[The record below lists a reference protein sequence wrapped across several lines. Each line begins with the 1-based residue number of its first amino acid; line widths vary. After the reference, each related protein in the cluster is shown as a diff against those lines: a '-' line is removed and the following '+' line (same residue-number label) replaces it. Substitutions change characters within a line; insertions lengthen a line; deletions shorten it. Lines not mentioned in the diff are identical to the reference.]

1 MHGKKPS
8 DVVRVIQ
15 KAEVRFKVQDGRMYH
30 EGLRFGFPDI
40 SPDLLVSSQ
49 GWVGYDKSLD
59 VVLEVPR
66 VIVDLKNPKI
76 DKMNPVRLRITG
88 TIDNPTVKEIKP
100 GKDKLP

>member
-40 SPDLLVSSQ
+40 SPDLLISSQ

-59 VVLEVPR
+59 LVLEVPR
-66 VIVDLKNPKI
+66 ILVDKKGVEIKKL
-76 DKMNPVRLRITG
+76 DPVHFRVTG
-88 TIDNPTVKEIKP
+88 TIDQPIVKDIKP
-100 GKDKLP
+100 DKGK